1 MREKVV
7 IYGVEMLLP
16 EPPELSKI
24 YGAELEKKEQYWR
37 RTELPDF
44 FETVSYNKDGDL
56 VLTSEQQAYAKEEV
70 RRCREGFWFMNKGKP
85 TFLTGKHYFF
95 LQWWK
100 LEDDIYADY
109 RDADRKYYTYLNHW
123 ENIKWC
129 LGIVRGKH
137 RRAGA
142 SSQAC
147 ANLMYECIF
156 FQNSKCGLISKSKDD
171 SRDTFT
177 DMVAYGYKKLPAF
190 LQPKQLNSKD
200 SVTELVF
207 AQKSHTVKEGTVKV
221 IEGMKGNQSRI
232 NYRAPV
238 LNAYD
243 RGKISRILLDEFGK
257 LEKDVP
263 ASKLFSI
270 ISECLVK
277 GIKRVGFVEMPST
290 VNELTKYGGAEYKI
304 IWDNAKK
311 YKRNGI
317 VTVNRLVSYFNPA
330 YEGLEGFIDKYGHSV
345 IETPDEET
353 YKWLVEKWVT
363 YDEDT
368 GVLTSEVTEDDIK
381 LGGKLYLETTREGL
395 TGDLLEEQIRKYPFD
410 EEEMFMYAGTGCE
423 FDAVAIQKQIRW
435 IEDNPELCYL
445 RQSRLVLKKEK
456 IKSVVIGKP
465 EKEKISVSPMDDER
479 GGWFFFEFPNE
490 PNKFYDRGGFYEPMN
505 TNLYVIGVDTTSDND
520 VLNGSKPRALIMKKS
535 CLVADE
541 NGVLQET
548 GMKPVGM
555 WLADKRLGVHF
566 DEEIM
571 KAALFFGCKIMYE
584 IDYRD
589 DYIRYFTKLGM
600 RSFLEWTPTALRSPT
615 KRNPKI
621 EPGVRSGDAFQ
632 HYQQLQIA
640 KTFVDGDSQDVY
652 NGHVHRIVYPSLLKQ
667 LLKFDNTNRTKSD
680 ECICLFMS
688 LVTMFGEDSVQKT
701 KSAQAIKVL
710 PQYKI
715 KMVS

>member
-1 MREKVV
+1 MRETAH
-7 IYGVEMLLP
+7 IYGVDILLP
-16 EPPELSKI
+16 EHPPLENI
-24 YGAELEKKEQYWR
+24 YGNEYPIKDQYWR
-37 RTELPDF
+37 RIELPDF

-56 VLTSEQQAYAKEEV
+56 LLTPQQKKYADEEV
-70 RRCREGFWFMNKGKP
+70 RRCRDGFWFMKKGKP
-85 TFLTGKHYFF
+85 VFITGKHYFF

-100 LEDDIYADY
+100 LEDDIYGDY
-109 RDADRKYYTYLNHW
+109 RDADRKYYLYLNHW

-207 AQKSHTVKEGTVKV
+207 AQKSNTVKEGTVKV

-270 ISECLVK
+270 ISETLVK

-311 YKRNGI
+311 YKKNGI
-317 VTVNRLVSYFNPA
+317 VTINRLVTYFNPA
-330 YEGLEGFIDKYGHSV
+330 FEGLEGFIDRYGDSV
-345 IETPDEET
+345 IGEPDEET
-353 YKWLVEKWVT
+353 YNWLVNKWVT

-368 GVLTSEVTEDDIK
+368 GVLTSEVTEEDIK
-381 LGGKLYLETTREGL
+381 LGAKAYLETTREGL
-395 TGDLLEEQIRKYPFD
+395 TGELLEEQIRKYPFD
-410 EEEMFMYAGTGCE
+410 EEEMFMYAGMGCE
-423 FDAVAIQKQIRW
+423 FDSIAIQKQLKW
-435 IEDNPELCYL
+435 IEDNPAESFL
-445 RQSRLVLKKEK
+445 RTTRLVLKKEVK
-456 IKSVVIGKP
+456 KSLIIGGKD
-465 EKEKISVSPMDDER
+465 KERKFISPMDDEK
-479 GGWFFFEFPNE
+479 GGWFIFEYPNE
-490 PNKFYDRGGFYEPMN
+490 PNKFLDRDSVIDPLN
-505 TNLYVIGVDTTSDND
+505 TNLYIIGVDTTSDND
-520 VLNGSKPRALIMKKS
+520 VLNGSKPRALVMKKS
-535 CLVADE
+535 CIVD
-541 NGVLQET
+541 GVET
-548 GMKPVGM
+548 GMKPVAM

-571 KAALFFGCKIMYE
+571 KASLFYGCKIMYE

-589 DYIRYFTKLGM
+589 DYIRYFTSLGM
-600 RSFLEWTPTALRSPT
+600 RSFLEWTPIALRSPT
-615 KRNPKI
+615 KKNPKV

-640 KTFVDGDSQDVY
+640 KCYIDGDSQEVY
-652 NGHVHRIVYPSLLKQ
+652 NGHVHRIVYPSLLRQ

-680 ECICLFMS
+680 ECICLFMA
-688 LVTMFGEDSVQKT
+688 LVTMFGEDTYK
-701 KSAQAIKVL
+701 KVVAAKAVRIL

-715 KMVS
+715 KLVS